1 MYNRLLIP
9 YTKIFIAIALFALP
23 SCNWFNS
30 PTKEVKH
37 SIKREN
43 STISNSSSSLLPIAA
58 IQDSAMKQG
67 QAEYEKSGI
76 PTMIDS
82 FRKVFKTNDN
92 GLIGRYQY
100 IYDAVNG
107 FSFADSINTN
117 EVQWDSINNTYYL
130 KYKNKAKLAIDR
142 EVFGWHPYFMG
153 TSYESYNYDLL
164 STVAFFSYNVNPST
178 GLYQDESA
186 INIWRTT
193 PLVDSVKSRKDKK
206 ILLTATCHGKS
217 KNSTFLQNEFA
228 QNTMIDTLVGLVLE
242 RGAHGVDIDFENI
255 PGSRR
260 TDFTNF
266 IQKVRDKLNSV
277 DSSNLFLNITI
288 PSFDHTKAF
297 DIKALTKIADQ
308 FVIMGYDFHGQFGS
322 NGPVA
327 PLKSQKRNDYSLET
341 SVDKYLKKGIPKK
354 KLVLALPYYGAVWSG
369 LRTADGEVDLKFEK
383 YLSYRAIQD
392 NYAKLY
398 KPNFDKASDS
408 YYFLIE
414 DTATNIVE
422 EIWFDNDTS
431 LSKKFNWINA
441 QGIKGV
447 GIWALG
453 YDNKYQELWQVIDK
467 TMTGTGIAIKDVGQ
481 PKRGKFYE
489 VSKTLGKYRNVAVA
503 VAALLLLFI
512 AAGLSIALVD
522 WRVRQFLFE
531 SQFFRIAYLLLGFII
546 VLSLFA
552 LFGQINNQLLN
563 ILMGMIIGVALWQ
576 LILRYANQRKSE
588 IP

>member
-1 MYNRLLIP
+1 MNNRLLILSI
-9 YTKIFIAIALFALP
+9 TTFTLIALLALP
-23 SCNWFNS
+23 SCNWFDS
-30 PTKEVKH
+30 STKEVTH
-37 SIKREN
+37 SIKIEN
-43 STISNSSSSLLPIAA
+43 PDTSNQSNSLIPASL
-58 IQDSAMKQG
+58 QDSAMKRG
-67 QAEYEKSGI
+67 QAEYDQSGI

-107 FSFADSINTN
+107 FSFADSINTS
-117 EVQWDSINNTYYL
+117 EVQWDSINNTYYI
-130 KYKNKAKLAIDR
+130 KYKNKAKLANGR

-153 TSYESYNYDLL
+153 KSYESYNYDLL
-164 STVAFFSYNVNPST
+164 STVAFFSYNVDPET
-178 GLYQDESA
+178 GLYQDQSA

-193 PLVDSVKSRKDKK
+193 PLVDSVKSREDKK

-217 KNSTFLQNEFA
+217 NNSRFLQNEVA

-242 RGAHGVDIDFENI
+242 RSADGVDIDFENI

-277 DSSNLFLNITI
+277 DTLDLFLNITI
-288 PSFDHTKAF
+288 PSFDHTNAF
-297 DIKALTKIADQ
+297 DLKALNKIADQ

-341 SVDKYLKKGIPKK
+341 SVDKYLDKGIPKS

-369 LRTADGEVDLKFEK
+369 QRNADGEVNLKFEK

-414 DTATNIVE
+414 DTTTNIVE
-422 EIWFDNDTS
+422 EIWFDNEQS
-431 LSKKFNWINA
+431 LSKKFNWVNGR
-441 QGIKGV
+441 GIKGV

-453 YDNKYQELWQVIDK
+453 YDNKYQELWEVIDK

-503 VAALLLLFI
+503 VAALLLLFVGI
-512 AAGLSIALVD
+512 GLSLALLD

-552 LFGQINNQLLN
+552 LFGQMNNQLLN